1 MPKMGRFFVVLVLAV
16 ALQVATAVGSDRGDD
31 GHTGNGDDGH
41 AGHGDDG
48 HAGHG
53 DDGHAGHGDDG
64 HAGHG
69 DDGHT
74 GHGGDGH
81 VGHGDDGHTGGRE
94 GGAVVASS
102 DSDGSSRTVAA
113 ERDDEVRRRG
123 REALEAMQEQRLRD
137 EEALR
142 SRYRLQQ
149 QLARE
154 AEIDKRVQERL
165 AARDTEARGL
175 EKGSPLLIQVLQK
188 LLVVIQQQ
196 QRQHDAFQEFL
207 ELYDRH
213 RRSDASA
220 ARASS
225 SADQAQ
231 WRTAVQQLTGLV
243 QESLRQAVAPG
254 TPRPNPGTPG
264 GLPAGERKTR
274 RVRCKVCSA
283 CKQLLAADTPRPPCE
298 TWGPP
303 RGPLARDSSG
313 RFLPSSSPAPL
324 RDTLRE
330 GAPPEESAEAPVEPD
345 EEELSLSTEN
355 KRKKAKKKEKRDK
368 KRRMAECSD
377 RKSMPDDD
385 KRDGGD
391 GGDGH
396 GGSVPLLAAF

>member
-1 MPKMGRFFVVLVLAV
+1 MTTATLAAMVTTATLAAVKV
-16 ALQVATAVGSDRGDD
+16 AQWSRLRILMAVRRSG
-31 GHTGNGDDGH
+31 
-41 AGHGDDG
+41 
-48 HAGHG
+48 
-53 DDGHAGHGDDG
+53 
-64 HAGHG
+64 
-69 DDGHT
+69 
-74 GHGGDGH
+74 GH
-81 VGHGDDGHTGGRE
+81 V
-94 GGAVVASS
+94 
-102 DSDGSSRTVAA
+102 
-113 ERDDEVRRRG
+113 
-123 REALEAMQEQRLRD
+123 
-137 EEALR
+137 R

-154 AEIDKRVQERL
+154 AEIDKRVEERL
-165 AARDTEARGL
+165 AARDMEARGL
-175 EKGSPLLIQVLQK
+175 EKGSPLLIQVLQN
-188 LLVVIQQQ
+188 LLVVSQQQ

-243 QESLRQAVAPG
+243 QESLRQAVARG

-264 GLPAGERKTR
+264 GLPAGERKPR

-283 CKQLLAADTPRPPCE
+283 CKQLLAADTARLPCE
-298 TWGPP
+298 TWGAP
-303 RGPLARDSSG
+303 RGLPARDSGG

-330 GAPPEESAEAPVEPD
+330 GAPPGQEESAEAPVEPD
-345 EEELSLSTEN
+345 EELSTGK
-355 KRKKAKKKEKRDK
+355 KRKAKKKDK
-368 KRRMAECSD
+368 KDKKQRAECSD

-391 GGDGH
+391 GH
-396 GGSVPLLAAF
+396 GGSTWRALRL